1 MNLYLSYSLSPT
13 DLYLAG
19 MLISQAQQKQIQVH
33 SSHSQATIGA
43 DPTGAVTE
51 TIRSSDIVVA
61 IVSTDSRSKENVLM
75 ELGIAVG
82 FGRPVLALVENG
94 VSVLQQ
100 LRGIQLVQFDRNN
113 MGAALS
119 RMALILDEHRK
130 QADANK
136 WLVAA
141 GIGLFALYLI
151 SKSDE

>member
-19 MLISQAQQKQIQVH
+19 MLITQAQQKQIRVQ

-43 DPTGAVTE
+43 DPTSVITE
-51 TIRSSDIVVA
+51 AIRSSDIVVA
-61 IVSTDSRSKENVLM
+61 IVSADSRSENVLM
-75 ELGIAVG
+75 ELGVAVG
-82 FGRPVLALVENG
+82 LGRPVLALVENG
-94 VSVLQQ
+94 VSLLQQ
-100 LRGIQLVQFDRNN
+100 MRGIQLVQFNRNN
-113 MGAALS
+113 MSAALS
-119 RMALILDEHRK
+119 RMGGILDERRK

-151 SKSDE
+151 SKNDE